1 MRALSVLKK
10 VAWKEKPSPGE
21 KVARPNEV
29 RKKRVGRGMRAEIYD
44 IAKCKGLLKGWFLND
59 TCEEV

>member
-1 MRALSVLKK
+1 MLKK
-10 VAWKEKPSPGE
+10 VARKEKPSPGE

-29 RKKRVGRGMRAEIYD
+29 RKKRVGRGMRVRIHD
-44 IAKCKGLLKGWFLND
+44 FAKRKDLLKGRFLND